1 MIVMVRVMSIEELE
15 KLIRRKYHILKPTR
29 LEKIEVTEYLAV
41 FKFSNGRVVLVAFD
55 GFDAE
60 KKLFVFED
68 EPLMVVAT
76 LRLSRES

>member
-1 MIVMVRVMSIEELE
+1 VMVRAMSIEELE
-15 KLIRRKYHILKPTR
+15 RLIRRRYHISKLAR
-29 LEKIEVTEYLAV
+29 LERVEVIEYLAV

-55 GFDAE
+55 GFDAK

-76 LRLSRES
+76 QRLSRES

>member
-1 MIVMVRVMSIEELE
+1 MVRAMSIEELE
-15 KLIRRKYHILKPTR
+15 RLIRRKYRISKLAR
-29 LEKIEVTEYLAV
+29 LERVEIIEYLAV

-76 LRLSRES
+76 QRLSREN